1 SIVTAHHEL
10 WHDELQQWGIAVSSQ
25 TPWDVVRNLRYES
38 TPALWHSLLYV
49 ITRFTHNP
57 AAMQV
62 FHLMLATAAA
72 AVFLAC
78 APFGRIYKTLF
89 VLGYWPLFEYAVI
102 SRHYVLGELLF
113 FTFLALHP
121 WRGPRT
127 IWSGAVLFLLA
138 QTSFFGFLA
147 SFACTLTMLVYW
159 RRHR

>member
-1 SIVTAHHEL
+1 MATSIANAVHSTLPREDASLVWVDRAGRRWYVTTLLIFVGLASIVTAHHEL

-62 FHLMLATAAA
+62 FHVMLATAAA

-102 SRHYVLGELLF
+102 SRHYVLGEL
-113 FTFLALHP
+113 
-121 WRGPRT
+121 
-127 IWSGAVLFLLA
+127 
-138 QTSFFGFLA
+138 
-147 SFACTLTMLVYW
+147 
-159 RRHR
+159 